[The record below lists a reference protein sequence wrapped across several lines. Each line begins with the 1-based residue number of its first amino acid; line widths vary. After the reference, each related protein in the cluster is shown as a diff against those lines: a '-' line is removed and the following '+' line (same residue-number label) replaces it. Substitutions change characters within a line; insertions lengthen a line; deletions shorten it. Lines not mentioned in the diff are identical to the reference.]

1 MIRRP
6 PRSTRTDTLFPYTTL
21 FRSIGLVQGRLDH
34 VHIDIAAFTNLT
46 HDHLDYHHT
55 LENYKQAKFELFD
68 WPGLRRA
75 VVNAD
80 DAAGAELLQTLSPAK
95 AISYS
100 MQPASVADARDRK
113 SKRLN
118 SSH

>member
-1 MIRRP
+1 MH
-6 PRSTRTDTLFPYTTL
+6 RSLAAMRDAGAVFVALEAS
-21 FRSIGLVQGRLDH
+21 SIGLVQGRLDH

>member
-1 MIRRP
+1 MH
-6 PRSTRTDTLFPYTTL
+6 RSLSAMRDAGAVFVALEAS
-21 FRSIGLVQGRLDH
+21 SIGLVQGRLDH

-80 DAAGAELLQTLSPAK
+80 DAARAELLQTLSPAK

-100 MQPASVADARDRK
+100 MQPADRK
-113 SKRLN
+113 STRLN